1 MLNST
6 KMELKMI
13 EDISKNLVSL
23 KQEFRR
29 TYSGTSHI
37 QEIIPLSKSDDFPID
52 QNELDALHLFVRNNP
67 IYYNSYQEKINQTEC
82 MVYEGDIN
90 KFWLNSISHG
100 SSYQPFSPTWML
112 TAYIITSIAK
122 SLNYKE
128 VLDIGS
134 GDGRIAYCAKILG
147 LDAHAIE
154 IDDML
159 VELQESICE
168 TTKINFNPVCADAV
182 KFDYQ
187 NLNLEKPAFFIGG
200 LAQMGG
206 EMLANS
212 ILTNLDSE
220 LKQKTCM
227 VLTGSYS
234 EKYSLNDRKDGGWSS
249 LIEKNNLKVIQSAV
263 LPTVWSFNET
273 IDTPYTFAEF
283 S

>member
-1 MLNST
+1 MKT
-6 KMELKMI
+6 ELKMI
-13 EDISKNLVSL
+13 EDISKNLVNL

-67 IYYNSYQEKINQTEC
+67 IYYNSYEQKINETEC

-90 KFWLNSISHG
+90 KYWLNSISHG

-122 SLNYKE
+122 NLNYKE

-134 GDGRIAYCAKILG
+134 GDGRIAFCAKILG
-147 LDAHAIE
+147 MDVHGIE

-159 VELQESICE
+159 VDLQELVCE
-168 TTKINFNPVCADAV
+168 TTKVDFNPVCADAV

-206 EMLANS
+206 EMLATS
-212 ILTNLDSE
+212 ILSNLDSE

-249 LIEKNNLKVIQSAV
+249 LIEKNNLKVIQTSV
-263 LPTVWSFNET
+263 LPTVWSFNEA

-283 S
+283 G

>member
-1 MLNST
+1 
-6 KMELKMI
+6 MELKMI
-13 EDISKNLVSL
+13 EEISKNLVNL

-37 QEIIPLSKSDDFPID
+37 QEVIPLSKSDDFPID

-67 IYYNSYQEKINQTEC
+67 IYYNSYEEKINQTKC

-90 KFWLNSISHG
+90 KYWLNSISHG

-122 SLNYKE
+122 TLNYRE

-168 TTKINFNPVCADAV
+168 TTKVDFKPVGADAV
-182 KFDYQ
+182 KFDYLS
-187 NLNLEKPAFFIGG
+187 LNLEKPAFFIGG

-206 EMLANS
+206 EMLATS
-212 ILTNLDSE
+212 ILTHLDSE

-249 LIEKNNLKVIQSAV
+249 LIEKNNLKVIQTAV

-283 S
+283 G

>member
-1 MLNST
+1 
-6 KMELKMI
+6 MI
-13 EDISKNLVSL
+13 EEISKNLVNL

-67 IYYNSYQEKINQTEC
+67 IYYNSYEEKINQTEC

-154 IDDML
+154 IDNML
-159 VELQESICE
+159 VELQESICK

-182 KFDYQ
+182 KFDYLS
-187 NLNLEKPAFFIGG
+187 LNLEKPAFFIGG

-206 EMLANS
+206 EMLATS

-234 EKYSLNDRKDGGWSS
+234 EKYSLKDRKDGGWSS
-249 LIEKNNLKVIQSAV
+249 LIEKNNLNVIQSAV

-283 S
+283 R

>member
-1 MLNST
+1 MKT
-6 KMELKMI
+6 ELKMI
-13 EDISKNLVSL
+13 EEISKNLVNL

-67 IYYNSYQEKINQTEC
+67 IYYNSYEEKINQTEC

-112 TAYIITSIAK
+112 TAYIITSMAK
-122 SLNYKE
+122 TLNYKE

-159 VELQESICE
+159 VELQESICK
-168 TTKINFNPVCADAV
+168 TTKVDFNPVGADAV

-187 NLNLEKPAFFIGG
+187 NLDLEKPAFFIGG

-206 EMLANS
+206 EMLATS

-249 LIEKNNLKVIQSAV
+249 LIEKNNLKVIQTAV
-263 LPTVWSFNET
+263 LPTVWSFNEA

-283 S
+283 G

>member
-1 MLNST
+1 
-6 KMELKMI
+6 MESNMI
-13 EDISKNLVSL
+13 EEISKNLVNL

-67 IYYNSYQEKINQTEC
+67 IYYNSYEEKINQTEC

-112 TAYIITSIAK
+112 TAYLITNIAK
-122 SLNYKE
+122 TLNYKE
-128 VLDIGS
+128 ELDIGS

-147 LDAHAIE
+147 LNAHAIE

-168 TTKINFNPVCADAV
+168 TTKVNFNPVGADAV
-182 KFDYQ
+182 KFDYLS
-187 NLNLEKPAFFIGG
+187 LNLEKPAFFIGG
-200 LAQMGG
+200 LAQMGA
-206 EMLANS
+206 EMLATS

-220 LKQKTCM
+220 LKQKTCI

-234 EKYSLNDRKDGGWSS
+234 EKYSLSDRKNGGWSS
-249 LIEKNNLKVIQSAV
+249 LIEKNNLKVIQTAV
-263 LPTVWSFNET
+263 LPTVWSFNEA

-283 S
+283 G

>member
-1 MLNST
+1 MKT
-6 KMELKMI
+6 ELKMI
-13 EDISKNLVSL
+13 EEISENLVKL
-23 KQEFRR
+23 KQEFRH

-37 QEIIPLSKSDDFPID
+37 QEVIPFSKSDNFPID

-67 IYYNSYQEKINQTEC
+67 IYYNSYEEKINQTEC

-122 SLNYKE
+122 TLNYKE

-134 GDGRIAYCAKILG
+134 GDGRIAYCAKNLG

-168 TTKINFNPVCADAV
+168 TTKVNFNPVGADAV
-182 KFDYQ
+182 KFDYLS
-187 NLNLEKPAFFIGG
+187 LNLEKPAFFIGG

-206 EMLANS
+206 EMLATS

-220 LKQKTCM
+220 LKQKTCI

-234 EKYSLNDRKDGGWSS
+234 EKYSLSDRKNGGWSS
-249 LIEKNNLKVIQSAV
+249 LIEKNNLKVIQTAV

-273 IDTPYTFAEF
+273 VDTPYTFAEF
-283 S
+283 G

>member
-1 MLNST
+1 MKT
-6 KMELKMI
+6 ELKMI
-13 EDISKNLVSL
+13 EEISENLVKL
-23 KQEFRR
+23 KQEFRH

-37 QEIIPLSKSDDFPID
+37 QEVIPFSKSDNFPID

-67 IYYNSYQEKINQTEC
+67 IYYNSYEEKINQTEC

-122 SLNYKE
+122 TLNYKE

-147 LDAHAIE
+147 LDAHGIE

-168 TTKINFNPVCADAV
+168 TTKVNFNPVCADAV

-187 NLNLEKPAFFIGG
+187 NLDLEKPAFFIGG

-206 EMLANS
+206 EMLATS

-249 LIEKNNLKVIQSAV
+249 LIEKNNLKVIQLAV

-273 IDTPYTFAEF
+273 VDTPYTFAEF
-283 S
+283 G